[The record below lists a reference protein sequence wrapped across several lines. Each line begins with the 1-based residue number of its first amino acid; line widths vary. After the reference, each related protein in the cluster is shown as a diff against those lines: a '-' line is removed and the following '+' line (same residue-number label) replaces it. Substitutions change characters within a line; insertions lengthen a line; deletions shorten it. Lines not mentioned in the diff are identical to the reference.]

1 MPQKLNYELL
11 SCRCDILILIKHLAM
26 RARMWK
32 INCPFPHY
40 EFMGKD
46 VAVYNVAHD
55 ELVKVLQKL
64 TYIYRVNGG
73 KVNVLPKAK

>member
-1 MPQKLNYELL
+1 MTGHLDYNLL

-32 INCPFPHY
+32 VNCPFPHY
-40 EFMGKD
+40 EHMGKD
-46 VAVYNVAHD
+46 VVVYNVAHD

-64 TYIYRVNGG
+64 TYIYRYHGG
-73 KVNVLPKAK
+73 KV